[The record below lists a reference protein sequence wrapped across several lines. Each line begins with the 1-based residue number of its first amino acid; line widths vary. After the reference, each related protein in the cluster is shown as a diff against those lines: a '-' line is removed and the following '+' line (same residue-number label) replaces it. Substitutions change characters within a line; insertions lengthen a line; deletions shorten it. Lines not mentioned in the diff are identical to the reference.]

1 MEKNQTFPSSVET
14 TIRPFERSDLD
25 STENIERRSFN
36 DPWSRSE
43 FELSHQ
49 RDGSRFLVAVRNAKV
64 VGYVIVEVVKTLDL
78 LKLRLIK
85 RGHLLNIAVDPKYR
99 RNSVGKTLVDA
110 SIRCLRK
117 ESVQEIWL
125 EVRASNSI
133 AKRFYLKMG
142 FKETGR
148 KNQYYLTED
157 ALVMKKEL

>member
-1 MEKNQTFPSSVET
+1 MEKDQIFPSSMET

-25 STENIERRSFN
+25 SIEYIERRSFN

-64 VGYVIVEVVKTLDL
+64 IGYVIVEVVKTLDL
-78 LKLRLIK
+78 LKLRLTK

-99 RNSVGKTLVDA
+99 RYSVGKTLVDA
-110 SIRCLRK
+110 SIRYLRK

>member
-1 MEKNQTFPSSVET
+1 MET
-14 TIRPFERSDLD
+14 TIRPFEMSDLD
-25 STENIERRSFN
+25 SIENIERASFN
-36 DPWSRSE
+36 DPWSRSQFE
-43 FELSHQ
+43 FSHQ

-64 VGYVIVEVVKTLDL
+64 VGYVIVEVVRTMDP

-85 RGHLLNIAVDPKYR
+85 RGHLLNIAVDPKHR
-99 RNSVGKTLVDA
+99 RYSVGKTLVDA
-110 SIRCLRK
+110 SIRYLRK
-117 ESVQEIWL
+117 ESVREIWL

-142 FKETGR
+142 FKEVGR

>member
-1 MEKNQTFPSSVET
+1 MEKNQTFPSTVET
-14 TIRPFERSDLD
+14 TIRPFERSYLY
-25 STENIERRSFN
+25 SNEKNERRSFN

-99 RNSVGKTLVDA
+99 RHSVGTTLVDA
-110 SIRCLRK
+110 SI
-117 ESVQEIWL
+117 
-125 EVRASNSI
+125 
-133 AKRFYLKMG
+133 
-142 FKETGR
+142 
-148 KNQYYLTED
+148 
-157 ALVMKKEL
+157 

>member
-1 MEKNQTFPSSVET
+1 METRV
-14 TIRPFERSDLD
+14 RPFERSDLD
-25 STENIERRSFN
+25 SIEDIERRSFN
-36 DPWSRSE
+36 DPWSRNE

-49 RDGSRFLVAVRNAKV
+49 RDGIRFFVAVRNAKV
-64 VGYVIVEVVKTLDL
+64 VVYVIVEVVRTVVP

-99 RNSVGKTLVDA
+99 RFSVGKTLVDA
-110 SIRCLRK
+110 SIRYLRK

>member
-1 MEKNQTFPSSVET
+1 MET

-25 STENIERRSFN
+25 SIENIERRSFN

-43 FELSHQ
+43 FELAHQ
-49 RDGSRFLVAVRNAKV
+49 RDGSRFHVAVRNAKV
-64 VGYVIVEVVKTLDL
+64 VGYVIVEVMKTMDL

-85 RGHLLNIAVDPKYR
+85 RGHLLNIAVDPKHRRYR
-99 RNSVGKTLVDA
+99 VGKTLVDA